1 MLVPLRCHGSFS
13 CIGNTGVWSAFNSF
27 SWCIEGVVVSRCTR
41 VTTSVISQDY
51 KLSRCLLGDIPPWS
65 SSETS
70 SKRLHLLGRATA
82 VTSKT
87 CQIVGFF
94 LGPRALQLFPSSPIT
109 SPAHHSPFYQSRE
122 DTPTAP
128 LSISFTFPNL
138 YVSFPS
144 VTAPH
149 STPPSSI
156 SPDFHAPCLTFY
168 IHMQARLLCISTP
181 LFQRSIA
188 RSISTQ
194 LKPQSYIQPIINKR
208 KYTMAQAMHGH
219 SAACCNIPP
228 IISKGYEPKGRYETI
243 GGLKTCKF
251 RSIPPHPDPHLHLYY
266 QLLTNRTNRR
276 HRPSQCL

>member
-13 CIGNTGVWSAFNSF
+13 CIGNTGVWSAFNFF

-51 KLSRCLLGDIPPWS
+51 KLSRCLLGDIPSWS

-70 SKRLHLLGRATA
+70 SKRLHLLERATA

-87 CQIVGFF
+87 CQRVGFF

-138 YVSFPS
+138 NVSFRVLQP
-144 VTAPH
+144 
-149 STPPSSI
+149 
-156 SPDFHAPCLTFY
+156 
-168 IHMQARLLCISTP
+168 R
-181 LFQRSIA
+181 
-188 RSISTQ
+188 
-194 LKPQSYIQPIINKR
+194 IQPLL
-208 KYTMAQAMHGH
+208 
-219 SAACCNIPP
+219 PP
-228 IISKGYEPKGRYETI
+228 YLPTSTRLASLFTS
-243 GGLKTCKF
+243 TCKHDCSAF
-251 RSIPPHPDPHLHLYY
+251 QPHYFSD
-266 QLLTNRTNRR
+266 QLLAQFQL
-276 HRPSQCL
+276 S

>member
-1 MLVPLRCHGSFS
+1 
-13 CIGNTGVWSAFNSF
+13 
-27 SWCIEGVVVSRCTR
+27 
-41 VTTSVISQDY
+41 
-51 KLSRCLLGDIPPWS
+51 
-65 SSETS
+65 
-70 SKRLHLLGRATA
+70 

-94 LGPRALQLFPSSPIT
+94 RSQGISIIPEVSNNVPCWSFPFLP
-109 SPAHHSPFYQSRE
+109 SRE
-122 DTPTAP
+122 IHQQHPCRYHPHFQISTSASEQPRIQP
-128 LSISFTFPNL
+128 L
-138 YVSFPS
+138 
-144 VTAPH
+144 
-149 STPPSSI
+149 PSSI
-156 SPDFHAPCLTFY
+156 SSDFHAPCLTFH
-168 IHMQARLLCISTP
+168 IHMQVRLLCISTP

-194 LKPQSYIQPIINKR
+194 LKPQFHIQPIINKR

-251 RSIPPHPDPHLHLYY
+251 CSIPPQPDLHLHLHY